1 VTEAD
6 RDDPPATRRYRT
18 NRLEAF
24 SDGVLAIA
32 ITLLVLELSVPEV
45 ADGGSLLEALLAQ
58 WPEYLAYLVS
68 FATIGAIWVAHSAV
82 TEYLDEADP
91 TILRLNLLLLFF
103 VSLLPFT
110 TRLLAEYFQIEAA
123 ERVAVTIYGLNLLLG
138 SVVLSAMWQWAR
150 HAGLVSGVSR
160 DEEVRYLTR
169 RLAPGVGGYVAILL
183 VGIFQPTIAVL
194 GYLLVALFFMIPL
207 GAIRESRSARST
219 LPPS

>member
-1 VTEAD
+1 MTEAD
-6 RDDPPATRRYRT
+6 RGDATARRRYRT

-45 ADGGSLLEALLAQ
+45 SGEGLIEALAAQ
-58 WPEYLAYLVS
+58 WHEYLAYLVS

-110 TRLLAEYFQIEAA
+110 TRLLAEYFDVDDAD
-123 ERVAVTIYGLNLLLG
+123 RVVVTIYGLNLLLA

-150 HAGLVSGVSR
+150 HAGLVSGVDR

-169 RLAPGVGGYVAILL
+169 RLAPGVGGYLAILT

-194 GYLLVALFFMIPL
+194 GYLLVALFFMLPL
-207 GAIRESRSARST
+207 GAIRETRSARST
-219 LPPS
+219 LPPT

>member
-1 VTEAD
+1 MTV
-6 RDDPPATRRYRT
+6 TRRYRT

-32 ITLLVLELSVPEV
+32 ITLLVLELTVPEV
-45 ADGGSLLEALLAQ
+45 GERGLLDALAAQ

-82 TEYLDEADP
+82 TEYLEEVDP
-91 TILRLNLLLLFF
+91 TTLRINLLLLFF

-110 TRLLAEYFQIEAA
+110 TRLLAEYFDVEDA
-123 ERVAVTIYGLNLLLG
+123 ERVAVTIYGLNLLLA
-138 SVVLSAMWQWAR
+138 SVVLSGMWQWAR
-150 HAGLVSGVSR
+150 HAGLVRQVSR
-160 DEEVRYLTR
+160 DEEVRFLTR
-169 RLAPGVGGYVAILL
+169 RLAPGVGGYLAILL
-183 VGIFQPTIAVL
+183 VGIFQPTLAVI

-207 GAIRESRSARST
+207 GAFRETRAAGRST

>member
-1 VTEAD
+1 MTEAE
-6 RDDPPATRRYRT
+6 RGEATARRRYRT

-45 ADGGSLLEALLAQ
+45 SEGNLIEALLAQ

-82 TEYLDEADP
+82 TEYLQEVDP
-91 TILRLNLLLLFF
+91 TTLRLNLLLLFF

-110 TRLLAEYFQIEAA
+110 TRLLAEYFDVEDA
-123 ERVAVTIYGLNLLLG
+123 ERVAVTIYGLNLLLA
-138 SVVLSAMWQWAR
+138 SLVLSAMWQWAR
-150 HAGLVSGVSR
+150 HAGLVSGVDR
-160 DEEVRYLTR
+160 DDEVRYLTR

-207 GAIRESRSARST
+207 GAMRESRSARST
-219 LPPS
+219 LPPP

>member
-6 RDDPPATRRYRT
+6 RGDATARRRYRT

-32 ITLLVLELSVPEV
+32 ITLLVLELSVPEIGEGNLI
-45 ADGGSLLEALLAQ
+45 DALLAQ

-82 TEYLDEADP
+82 TEYLQEVDP
-91 TILRLNLLLLFF
+91 TMLRLNLLLLFF

-110 TRLLAEYFQIEAA
+110 TRLLAEYFHIEDA
-123 ERVAVTIYGLNLLLG
+123 ERVAVTIYGLNLLLA
-138 SVVLSAMWQWAR
+138 SVVLSGMWQWAR
-150 HAGLVSGVSR
+150 HAGLVSDVDR

-169 RLAPGVGGYVAILL
+169 RLAPGVGGYVAILVL
-183 VGIFQPTIAVL
+183 GVFQPTLAVL
-194 GYLLVALFFMIPL
+194 GYLAIAIFFLVPL
-207 GAIRESRSARST
+207 GAFREARAARST
-219 LPPS
+219 LPP

>member
-1 VTEAD
+1 MTVH
-6 RDDPPATRRYRT
+6 RRYRT

-32 ITLLVLELSVPEV
+32 ITLLVLELTVPEIGP
-45 ADGGSLLEALLAQ
+45 DGLLAALAAQ

-82 TEYLDEADP
+82 TEYLEEVDA
-91 TILRLNLLLLFF
+91 TTLRINLLLLFF

-110 TRLLAEYFQIEAA
+110 TRLLAEYFDVPDA
-123 ERVAVTIYGLNLLLG
+123 ERVAVTIYGLNLLLA
-138 SVVLSAMWQWAR
+138 SLVLSAMWQWAR
-150 HAGLVSGVSR
+150 HAGLVNSVSR

-169 RLAPGVGGYVAILL
+169 RLAPGVGGYAAILL
-183 VGIFQPTIAVL
+183 VGIFQPTIAVI
-194 GYLLVALFFMIPL
+194 GYLLIALFFMIPL
-207 GAIRESRSARST
+207 GAFRESRTAGRST

>member
-1 VTEAD
+1 MSV
-6 RDDPPATRRYRT
+6 TRRYRT

-45 ADGGSLLEALLAQ
+45 AEAGLLDALLAQ

-82 TEYLDEADP
+82 TEYLEEADP

-110 TRLLAEYFQIEAA
+110 TRLLAENFEVEDA
-123 ERVAVTIYGLNLLLG
+123 ERVAVTIYGLNLLLA
-138 SVVLSAMWQWAR
+138 SLVLSSMWQWAR
-150 HAGLVSGVSR
+150 HAGLVSSVSR
-160 DEEVRYLTR
+160 DEEVRYLNR
-169 RLAPGVGGYVAILL
+169 RLAPGVGGYVAIL
-183 VGIFQPTIAVL
+183 VIGVFQPTIAVL
-194 GYLLVALFFMIPL
+194 GYLLVAVFFLIPL
-207 GAIRESRSARST
+207 GAIRTSRAAGRST
-219 LPPS
+219 LPPP

>member
-1 VTEAD
+1 MTV
-6 RDDPPATRRYRT
+6 PRRYGT

-45 ADGGSLLEALLAQ
+45 GEAGLLAALAAQ
-58 WPEYLAYLVS
+58 WPSYLAYLVS

-82 TEYLDEADP
+82 TEYLEEADP
-91 TILRLNLLLLFF
+91 TILRINLLLLFF

-110 TRLLAEYFQIEAA
+110 TRLLAENFEVEDV
-123 ERVAVTIYGLNLLLG
+123 ERVAVTIYGLNLLLA
-138 SVVLSAMWQWAR
+138 SLVLSGMWQWAR
-150 HAGLVSGVSR
+150 HAGLVRAVSR
-160 DEEVRYLTR
+160 DEEVQYISR
-169 RLAPGVGGYVAILL
+169 RLAPGLGGYVAILAL
-183 VGIFQPTIAVL
+183 GIFQPTLAVI

-207 GAIRESRSARST
+207 GALRASRAAGRST